1 MPGNEL
7 FWFQQ
12 DGAPAHTAGKSLERI
27 QEHFGPCVLSRL
39 TDIPWPAH
47 SPDLVLNDYYL
58 WGVAL
63 AEIRRVK
70 LVGMENVK
78 ELVRTYLC
86 SLPPAEVRREAE
98 NLLVR
103 ACRNMGGGHF
113 KHVLQR
119 SKYRVE
125 QKKTGSRKNK
135 HVEPVLVCRGFF
147 LTVR

>member
-125 QKKTGSRKNK
+125 QKKNGISEKQARRTRSC
-135 HVEPVLVCRGFF
+135 VLRIFSYS
-147 LTVR
+147 

>member
-58 WGVAL
+58 CGL
-63 AEIRRVK
+63 TI
-70 LVGMENVK
+70 
-78 ELVRTYLC
+78 
-86 SLPPAEVRREAE
+86 LPPYQSVAGFK
-98 NLLVR
+98 NLNCKCCSTHSTLAPLSTSGR
-103 ACRNMGGGHF
+103 IQ
-113 KHVLQR
+113 LQA
-119 SKYRVE
+119 
-125 QKKTGSRKNK
+125 
-135 HVEPVLVCRGFF
+135 F
-147 LTVR
+147 LL